1 VSSYFNNLFF
11 AQWKEKGQEEFI
23 IREEDDPNFDICTF
37 QLMIYAAL
45 PLGRIVPELL
55 ELFKGDFLEKFHG
68 NQSNVLV
75 IYAKCFHRRIT
86 NV

>member
-23 IREEDDPNFDICTF
+23 IIHEEDDPDFDIDSF

-45 PLGRIVPELL
+45 SLGWMVPELL
-55 ELFKGDFLEKFHG
+55 ELFKGDFFEKFNENEDNILHYP
-68 NQSNVLV
+68 QDEE
-75 IYAKCFHRRIT
+75 F
-86 NV
+86 